1 MWHQQHSHRAGA
13 GAAAAL
19 TPQLPVSCLRW
30 HRAHP
35 SAPAS
40 VSLQEDI
47 RGFAMVEALLESH
60 GKDRKLRKQHLKVLN
75 TLDVQ
80 LLPQGSC
87 GTLHLSKMKAMN
99 AGRQI
104 YQIKRENILKS
115 LQVV

>member
-1 MWHQQHSHRAGA
+1 MWHQQHSHRA

-40 VSLQEDI
+40 VSLQEDM
-47 RGFAMVEALLESH
+47 RGFAMVGEALLESH

-75 TLDVQ
+75 TLDVCN
-80 LLPQGSC
+80 SC
-87 GTLHLSKMKAMN
+87 PKEA
-99 AGRQI
+99 
-104 YQIKRENILKS
+104 
-115 LQVV
+115 VVPYTSAK

>member
-1 MWHQQHSHRAGA
+1 MWHQQHSHRRAGA

-75 TLDVQ
+75 TLDVCNSY
-80 LLPQGSC
+80 P
-87 GTLHLSKMKAMN
+87 KEA
-99 AGRQI
+99 
-104 YQIKRENILKS
+104 
-115 LQVV
+115 VVPYTSAK